1 MTVPDERIATLLKD
15 ISLFN
20 QGRFELVQP
29 LRER

>member
-15 ISLFN
+15 ICLFN